1 MCVSEEGNAA
11 RDLGEQMMSQSRA
24 EIDRLDREIL
34 ELLNQR
40 AKTSLYIARAK
51 QAAGA
56 QVFVPDREETLIRSL
71 VKENAGPLSDTA
83 VKAVF
88 MEVISACRSLQSPM
102 KVAFLGPEFTYS
114 HQAALKR
121 FGQSTIMAPKS
132 SIAQV
137 FRAVE
142 SGTCQA
148 GLVPVENSTEG
159 GVGAAMDAFLNTS
172 LKVCGEVFDQICHVL
187 MSRTSDLS
195 QVKQVYSHP
204 QALAQCRKWLERNLP
219 GAELVETGSTSAAA
233 AKAAAQADSAA
244 VGSRLAAESL
254 GLNLLAENIQD
265 VSSNT
270 TRFLVLCKHECP
282 STGDDKTSLL
292 FVGSHKPGSLHNALG
307 HLAKN
312 GLNLTRIESRPTRQK
327 AWEYAFF
334 VDLQGHKEDA
344 AVQSALTEMKDDVLW
359 LKVLGS
365 YPQGQNPTE

>member
-11 RDLGEQMMSQSRA
+11 RNLGEKLMSQSRA

-34 ELLNQR
+34 DLLNQR
-40 AKTSLYIARAK
+40 AKASLGIARAK

-56 QVFVPDREETLIRSL
+56 DIFVPEREESLVRSL
-71 VKENAGPLSDTA
+71 VGENAGPLPDAS

-88 MEVISACRSLQSPM
+88 REIISACRSLQSPM

-121 FGQSTIMAPKS
+121 FGQSSKMDPKA

-137 FRAVE
+137 FKAVE

-159 GVGAAMDAFLNTS
+159 AVGAAMDAFLNTS
-172 LKVCGEVFDQICHVL
+172 LKVCGEVFDQINHVL
-187 MSRTSDLS
+187 MSRTSDHS
-195 QVKQVYSHP
+195 QVKVVYSHP
-204 QALAQCRKWLERNLP
+204 QALAQCRKWLERTLP

-233 AKAAAQADSAA
+233 AKAASQADAAA

-265 VSSNT
+265 ISSNI
-270 TRFLVLCKHECP
+270 TRFLVLCKQDCP
-282 STGDDKTSLL
+282 STGEDKTSLL

-334 VDLQGHKEDA
+334 VDLQGHKDDA
-344 AVQSALTEMKDDVLW
+344 AVQNALEDMKGNVLW